1 MRPDIVLDL
10 AAPEKPASRHLTDR
24 FGIFLTGGYGGSR
37 YYTQGK
43 TYDKG
48 IIVEGGVTILK
59 L

>member
-1 MRPDIVLDL
+1 L
-10 AAPEKPASRHLTDR
+10 AFFPP
-24 FGIFLTGGYGGSR
+24 GGWGASR

>member
-1 MRPDIVLDL
+1 MDKCTKYINL
-10 AAPEKPASRHLTDR
+10 
-24 FGIFLTGGYGGSR
+24 FLFSLFQSCTQHF

>member
-1 MRPDIVLDL
+1 L
-10 AAPEKPASRHLTDR
+10 RHKR
-24 FGIFLTGGYGGSR
+24 ITGGYGGSR